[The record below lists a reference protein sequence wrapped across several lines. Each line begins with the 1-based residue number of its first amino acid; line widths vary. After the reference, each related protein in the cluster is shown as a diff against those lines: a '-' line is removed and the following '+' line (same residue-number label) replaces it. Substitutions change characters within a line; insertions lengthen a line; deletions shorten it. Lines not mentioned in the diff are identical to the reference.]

1 MTDNTRRHDR
11 VALIAAL
18 LGLVALYAVW
28 FHADKHRVA
37 SLLVFA
43 LPPLLLALGALA
55 RRRTAPFWAGVFA
68 LAWFSHGVMSAWTH
82 PETRVF
88 ALIEVALA
96 LVVVFA
102 GNATGLRARF
112 GKRAAGGQAVE
123 EQAVE
128 EHAVQE
134 RAAEERADRDPR

>member
-1 MTDNTRRHDR
+1 MTDLGTTGTAPRRDR
-11 VALIAAL
+11 IALITAL

-28 FHADKHRVA
+28 FHDDKHRIA

-43 LPPLLLALGALA
+43 APPLLLALGALA

-102 GNATGLRARF
+102 GNAGGLRARF
-112 GKRAAGGQAVE
+112 GKRGVE
-123 EQAVE
+123 KRPVE
-128 EHAVQE
+128 KQ
-134 RAAEERADRDPR
+134 ADRDPR

>member
-1 MTDNTRRHDR
+1 MTDHARRR
-11 VALIAAL
+11 ERIALIAAL

-28 FHADKHRVA
+28 FRDDPHRIA
-37 SLLVFA
+37 ALLVFA

-82 PETRVF
+82 PETRAF

-96 LVVVFA
+96 LAVVFA
-102 GNATGLRARF
+102 ANASGLRGRF
-112 GKRAAGGQAVE
+112 AKR
-123 EQAVE
+123 
-128 EHAVQE
+128 
-134 RAAEERADRDPR
+134 R

>member
-1 MTDNTRRHDR
+1 MTDNTRRHER
-11 VALIAAL
+11 TALIGAL

-28 FHADKHRVA
+28 FHDDRHRIA
-37 SLLVFA
+37 ALLVFS
-43 LPPLLLALGALA
+43 LPPLLLARGALA

-82 PETRVF
+82 PETRAF

-102 GNATGLRARF
+102 ANASGLRGRF
-112 GKRAAGGQAVE
+112 AKR
-123 EQAVE
+123 
-128 EHAVQE
+128 
-134 RAAEERADRDPR
+134 R

>member
-11 VALIAAL
+11 IALIAAL
-18 LGLVALYAVW
+18 LGLVALYAAW
-28 FHADKHRVA
+28 FRDDPHRIAALV
-37 SLLVFA
+37 VFA

-82 PETRVF
+82 PETRAF

-102 GNATGLRARF
+102 ANASGLRGRLA
-112 GKRAAGGQAVE
+112 KR
-123 EQAVE
+123 
-128 EHAVQE
+128 
-134 RAAEERADRDPR
+134 R

>member
-1 MTDNTRRHDR
+1 MTDLGTTGTAPRRDR
-11 VALIAAL
+11 IALIAAL
-18 LGLVALYAVW
+18 LALVALYAVW
-28 FHADKHRVA
+28 FHDDKHRIA

-43 LPPLLLALGALA
+43 APPLLLALGALA

-112 GKRAAGGQAVE
+112 GKRGVE
-123 EQAVE
+123 KHSVDEPPVE
-128 EHAVQE
+128 KQ
-134 RAAEERADRDPR
+134 ADRDPR

>member
-1 MTDNTRRHDR
+1 MTHIRTTDTAPRRDR
-11 VALIAAL
+11 IALIAAL

-37 SLLVFA
+37 SLLVFG

-82 PETRVF
+82 PETRAF

-112 GKRAAGGQAVE
+112 GKRAVD
-123 EQAVE
+123 
-128 EHAVQE
+128 E
-134 RAAEERADRDPR
+134 RAVDKPSDRDPR

>member
-11 VALIAAL
+11 IALIGAL

-28 FHADKHRVA
+28 FHDDRHRIA
-37 SLLVFA
+37 ALVGFA

-55 RRRTAPFWAGVFA
+55 RRRTASFWAGVFA

-82 PETRVF
+82 PETRAF

-102 GNATGLRARF
+102 ANASGLRGRF
-112 GKRAAGGQAVE
+112 AKR
-123 EQAVE
+123 
-128 EHAVQE
+128 H
-134 RAAEERADRDPR
+134 